1 MKGGHL
7 ASNDFVPTLNIIK
20 IERGDPFVTS
30 KNSLRNIISGIRYM
44 GCVIVEGLLY
54 SSNVVCRWPKGTE
67 AKTEAELLV
76 ELFRTVQVYP
86 KSND

>member
-1 MKGGHL
+1 
-7 ASNDFVPTLNIIK
+7 
-20 IERGDPFVTS
+20 
-30 KNSLRNIISGIRYM
+30 M